1 MEKLVDQF
9 SSVKVSST
17 SLLPGSTFTMFR
29 YFGIIAEAHY
39 IWSSMCPNEINLTLT
54 GKVQKKFILKI
65 LTPSYLDII

>member
-17 SLLPGSTFTMFR
+17 SLLPGSTFIMFR

-39 IWSSMCPNEINLTLT
+39 IWSPNEINLIVT
-54 GKVQKKFILKI
+54 GKVQKKSLSLK
-65 LTPSYLDII
+65 S

>member
-17 SLLPGSTFTMFR
+17 SLLPGSTFIMFR

-39 IWSSMCPNEINLTLT
+39 IWSPNEINLTLSD
-54 GKVQKKFILKI
+54 KVQTNLFLK
-65 LTPSYLDII
+65 S

>member
-17 SLLPGSTFTMFR
+17 SLLPGSTFIMFR
-29 YFGIIAEAHY
+29 YFDIIAEAHY
-39 IWSSMCPNEINLTLT
+39 VWSVHEINLTLT
-54 GKVQKKFILKI
+54 DKVQKKFILKI